1 MLQCLCCVA
10 PQLFY
15 MTASQYEECKPWE
28 VFGTSR
34 NSFEYVL
41 EQSTTGERER
51 LRREYDAAMLGCAPV
66 IVFEAS

>member
-1 MLQCLCCVA
+1 MVQGSCGVA

-15 MTASQYEECKPWE
+15 MTTSQYEECKPWE

-34 NSFEYVL
+34 SSFEYVL

-51 LRREYDAAMLGCAPV
+51 LRREYDAALRGCAPV
-66 IVFEAS
+66 MVFEAS